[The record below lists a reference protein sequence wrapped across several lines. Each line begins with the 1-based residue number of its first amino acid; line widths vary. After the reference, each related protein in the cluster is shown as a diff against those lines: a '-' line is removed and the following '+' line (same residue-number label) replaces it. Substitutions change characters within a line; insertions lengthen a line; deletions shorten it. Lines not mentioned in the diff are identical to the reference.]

1 MKNKSVCG
9 WVLITGVTV
18 LAPWAVQAVPV
29 YAVTESG
36 YLVTFDSSA
45 PNAAATIGLI
55 GGLGAD
61 ETVVGIDF
69 RPANGQLYAATD
81 GNNVYTLDVSTATAS
96 LIQALTP
103 GFSGSRFGL
112 DFNPVPD
119 RLRIT
124 TDADQNLRCNPNA
137 GLPSCTVDAGLAFGA
152 GDVNAGRNANIV
164 GSAYT
169 NSVAGAASTTLY
181 GIDSTLN
188 ALVVQNPPNDGVL
201 TTVGLLGVNTT
212 DLVGFDILTIA
223 GVNTAYASLT
233 QTGSFLS
240 RFYTINLATG
250 LASPAGG
257 TDFTSLIG
265 AGDQIRALSVG
276 IAAVPAPAGVWL
288 LGTALGLLGWRRASQ
303 RSQQK
308 WCPPLA

>member
-1 MKNKSVCG
+1 MLNNSIGVA
-9 WVLITGVTV
+9 VITAAAA
-18 LAPWAVQAVPV
+18 LMPWAAQAVQV

-36 YLVTFDSSA
+36 YLVNFDSGS
-45 PNAAATIGLI
+45 PNAATTIGLI

-81 GNNVYTLDVSTATAS
+81 GNSLYTIDLGTATAS
-96 LIQALTP
+96 LVQTLTP

-124 TDADQNLRCNPNA
+124 TDADQNLRCNPAA
-137 GLPSCTVDAGLAFGA
+137 GFPACTVDTGLVFGA
-152 GDVNAGRNANIV
+152 GDVNVGRNPNVV

-169 NSVAGAASTTLY
+169 NSVAGAATTTLY

-188 ALVVQNPPNDGVL
+188 ALVVQNPPNDGIL

-212 DLVGFDILTIA
+212 DLVGFDILTLA

-240 RFYTINLATG
+240 RFYTIDLVTG
-250 LASPAGG
+250 QASPVGG

-276 IAAVPAPAGVWL
+276 ITSVPAPAGIWL
-288 LGTALGLLGWRRASQ
+288 LGSALGLLAWRQRGRA
-303 RSQQK
+303 
-308 WCPPLA
+308 

>member
-1 MKNKSVCG
+1 MLSKSICG
-9 WVLITGVTV
+9 SAIVAAAVF
-18 LAPWAVQAVPV
+18 APWAAYAVPV

-36 YLVTFDSSA
+36 YLVNFDSST
-45 PNAAATIGLI
+45 PNAATTIGLI
-55 GGLGAD
+55 GGLGED

-81 GNNVYTLDVSTATAS
+81 GNNLYTVELGTATAT
-96 LIQALTP
+96 LVQALTP
-103 GFSGSRFGL
+103 AFSGSRFGL

-124 TDADQNLRCNPNA
+124 SGADQNLRCNPSA
-137 GLPSCTVDAGLAFGA
+137 GFPACTVDTALAFGA
-152 GDVNAGRNANIV
+152 GDLNAGRNPNVV

-201 TTVGLLGVNTT
+201 NTIGLLGVNTT
-212 DLVGFDILTIA
+212 DLVGFDILTVA

-240 RFYTINLATG
+240 RFYTVDLVTG
-250 LASPAGG
+250 LASPVGG

-276 IAAVPAPAGVWL
+276 MAVVPAPAAAWL
-288 LGTALGLLGWRRASQ
+288 LATALAALGATRRA
-303 RSQQK
+303 RRG
-308 WCPPLA
+308 